1 MPDPTTPNT
10 VFRNS
15 NPLDFDFYNEA
26 NQQVLYIQDDG
37 SAQRMFL
44 EIHNTSQWE
53 INIPTTSAAATDVT
67 NYHFALRFRHGTL
80 REQSEPKLA
89 SLAINSALL
98 SAGEVTCSISK
109 PQIQNDTVSFNIA
122 NVGKNDLKLAPG
134 ARLKLALDGLAA
146 DGRGGA
152 RNARVELRYQKLS
165 YANDPSPISGGRVHH
180 LSIVNHQGQKNIPLH
195 VSVIGS
201 NTILNDGAT
210 PSEQCLRITNV
221 LSDAAIGLVPSDDSA
236 SRFVLSFD
244 VFNASEMN
252 DWALGNPDAV
262 DKINPQVITSKRDAN
277 GKPVPDQNWKI
288 TRQDQGESPEWII
301 EPVNKNSLAA
311 GESVLL
317 LLSNII
323 SSLPTGAAN
332 VYLHYANIP
341 GYWDGQFVVSL
352 EKTALVQRDKFVGVG
367 STNDPAAKPDLFADV
382 RFDVHGRANVWS
394 GRNWAVPQNYMAPGS
409 LTIGNLN
416 SSFGGGTNY
425 WTSNTAGLLLE
436 TQANTEIAVHNDGR
450 RVASLLYYEGND
462 LNRLTIGRN
471 MGGNWGPLSV
481 LALYGNVGIGTS
493 SPAPNRLAIL
503 QQLGSD
509 DISQYQHN
517 LQLEI
522 RSGLG
527 QYASKS
533 IGIGLLDNGKGV
545 LQVKEANIGYNDLL
559 LNPVTGNVGIGTPT
573 PGAKLHINGGADTAL
588 VIGDRGTSGSV
599 GLQFLGSGHGHA
611 GLRFDGNN
619 LVVEDAS
626 SSYLPS
632 SWCNPQSRLSFILRN
647 GDFQMRAGYLS
658 VNTGGG
664 AGMSILC
671 QHNPSNFI
679 VKPLAT
685 GSNVTVLQNTAGG
698 GLYVDPFLTTP
709 DRIVIGDWVIQSRP
723 ENAFGQVTSG
733 LYFSKGG
740 RDILRLG
747 NVQDMMQIH
756 RISSQGRYFYCSD
769 NGTTGW
775 SGS

>member
-1 MPDPTTPNT
+1 MPDPATPNT

-26 NQQVLYIQDDG
+26 NQQVLFIQDDD
-37 SAQRMFL
+37 SAQRMYL

-53 INIPTTSAAATDVT
+53 INIPTAGAAATDVT

-152 RNARVELRYQKLS
+152 RNTRVELRYQKIS
-165 YANDPSPISGGRVHH
+165 YANDPSPISGGRMHH

-210 PSEQCLRITNV
+210 PNEQCLRITNV
-221 LSDAAIGLVPSDDSA
+221 LSDGAIGLVPTGDAA

-244 VFNASEMN
+244 VFNSSEMN

-277 GKPVPDQNWKI
+277 GKPVSDQNWKI
-288 TRQDQGESPEWII
+288 TRQGQGESPEWII

-323 SSLPTGAAN
+323 SSMPIGAAN

-382 RFDVHGRANVWS
+382 QFEVKGRANIWS
-394 GRNWAVPQNYMAPGS
+394 GERYAVAQNYMAPGS
-409 LTIGNLN
+409 LTIGNLK
-416 SSFGGGTNY
+416 SSFGGSTNN
-425 WTSNTAGLLLE
+425 WTTNTAGLLLE
-436 TQANTEIAVHNDGR
+436 TQANTEIAVHNNAR

-481 LALYGNVGIGTS
+481 VALYGNVGIGTNN
-493 SPAPNRLAIL
+493 PGPNRLAIL

-509 DISQYQHN
+509 NISQYQHN

-527 QYASKS
+527 QDGTRSM
-533 IGIGLLDNGKGV
+533 GIGLLDNGKGV
-545 LQVKEANIGYNDLL
+545 LQVKEANVGYNDLL
-559 LNPVTGNVGIGTPT
+559 LNPVAGNVGIGPLPPNCKLTI
-573 PGAKLHINGGADTAL
+573 GAWEQAAYLNVKAASGGYELLMGADAGGGI
-588 VIGDRGTSGSV
+588 VSV
-599 GLQFLGSGHGHA
+599 MTNHDLQL
-611 GLRFDGNN
+611 
-619 LVVEDAS
+619 
-626 SSYLPS
+626 
-632 SWCNPQSRLSFILRN
+632 
-647 GDFQMRAGYLS
+647 RAGGNSTKVTVKASGELCIGPLTPMGQLT
-658 VNTGGG
+658 VDTGGG
-664 AGMSILC
+664 GKNSIWC
-671 QHNPSNFI
+671 EHHGSNFI
-679 VKPLAT
+679 VRPLSP
-685 GSNVTVLQNTAGG
+685 GSNVTVLENSAGG
-698 GLYVDPFLTTP
+698 GLYLNTFITTP
-709 DRIVIGDWVIQSRP
+709 SRIVIGDYVIECRH
-723 ENAFGQVTSG
+723 EGAWGQQTSG

-740 RDILRLG
+740 RDLLRLG
-747 NVQDMMQIH
+747 DIQDMMQIH
-756 RISSQGRYFYCSD
+756 TISDQGKYFYCND
-769 NGTTGW
+769 QGNTGW
-775 SGS
+775 NR

>member
-15 NPLDFDFYNEA
+15 HPLDFDFYNDA
-26 NQQVLYIQDDG
+26 NQQVLFIQDDG
-37 SAQRMFL
+37 SAQRMYL

-53 INIPTTSAAATDVT
+53 INIPTAGAAVTDAS

-122 NVGKNDLKLAPG
+122 NVGKNDLKLAPD
-134 ARLKLALDGLAA
+134 ARLKLALDGFAA

-152 RNARVELRYQKLS
+152 RNTRVELSYQKLT
-165 YANDPSPISGGRVHH
+165 YTKNPSPINGGRIHH

-210 PSEQCLRITNV
+210 PNEQTLRITNV
-221 LSDAAIGLVPSDDSA
+221 LSDAAMALVPSGDAA

-277 GKPVPDQNWKI
+277 GRPVPDPNWKI
-288 TRQDQGESPEWII
+288 TRQDQGQSPEWII

-323 SSLPTGAAN
+323 SSLPSGATN
-332 VYLHYANIP
+332 VYLHYSNIP
-341 GYWDGQFVVSL
+341 GYWDGQFIVSL

-382 RFDVHGRANVWS
+382 QFDVHGRANVWS
-394 GRNWAVPQNYMAPGS
+394 GERYAVPSNYMAPGS
-409 LTIGNLN
+409 LTIGNLK
-416 SSFGGGTNY
+416 SSFGGSTNN
-425 WTSNTAGLLLE
+425 WTTNTAGLLLE
-436 TQANTEIAVHNDGR
+436 TQANTEIAVHNTGR

-462 LNRLTIGRN
+462 ANRLTIGRN

-481 LALYGNVGIGTS
+481 LALYGNVGIGTN
-493 SPAPNRLAIL
+493 SPSPNRLAIL

-509 DISQYQHN
+509 DISQFQHN

-527 QYASKS
+527 PFASKS
-533 IGIGLLDNGKGV
+533 MGIGLLDRGAGV
-545 LQVKEANIGYNDLL
+545 LQVKESNVGYNDLL
-559 LNPVTGNVGIGTPT
+559 LNPVSGRVGIGTTNPDCNLT
-573 PGAKLHINGGADTAL
+573 IGSTEAAAYLDLKTAGNVYELLIGAD
-588 VIGDRGTSGSV
+588 
-599 GLQFLGSGHGHA
+599 GSGGIVSTITNHD
-611 GLRFDGNN
+611 LQ
-619 LVVEDAS
+619 L
-626 SSYLPS
+626 
-632 SWCNPQSRLSFILRN
+632 
-647 GDFQMRAGYLS
+647 RAGGNSTKLTVKAGGEVCIGS
-658 VNTGGG
+658 LGPMGQLTVDTGGG
-664 AGMSILC
+664 AKNSIWC
-671 QHNPSNFI
+671 EHHGSNFI
-679 VKPLAT
+679 VRPYSD
-685 GSNVTVLQNTAGG
+685 GSNATVIENSGGG
-698 GLYVDPFLTTP
+698 GLYINPWISTP
-709 DRIVIGDWVIQSRP
+709 SRIQIGDYVIECRH
-723 ENAFGQVTSG
+723 EGAWGQQTSG

-740 RDILRLG
+740 RDLLRLG
-747 NVQDMMQIH
+747 DIQDMMQIH
-756 RISSQGRYFYCSD
+756 TISDQGKYFYCND
-769 NGTTGW
+769 QGNTGW
-775 SGS
+775 NR